1 MCFLQIILELQP
13 YVNCQVGGKSRGYQ
27 HQNAPKRFFLYTI
40 YSYIGDRVPDFNSL
54 CNVIIYFKKQKV
66 RKKVKSM
73 PELMKQTQP
82 SDL

>member
-1 MCFLQIILELQP
+1 MSIVKCVVSLEVINIRTHP
-13 YVNCQVGGKSRGYQ
+13 RG
-27 HQNAPKRFFLYTI
+27 FFLHTI

>member
-13 YVNCQVGGKSRGYQ
+13 YVNCQMCGKSRGYQ
-27 HQNAPKRFFLYTI
+27 HQNAPKRFFFLHTI

-54 CNVIIYFKKQKV
+54 CNVIIYFKK
-66 RKKVKSM
+66 VKSM